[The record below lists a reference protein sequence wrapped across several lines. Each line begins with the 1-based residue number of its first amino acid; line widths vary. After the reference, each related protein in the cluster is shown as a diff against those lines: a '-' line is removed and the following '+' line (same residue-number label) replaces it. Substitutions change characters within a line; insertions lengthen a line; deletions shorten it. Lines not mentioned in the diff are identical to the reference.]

1 LPWLAAARLVW
12 GVLDLIDDRDQV
24 ESGSPLP
31 RRLAVTVP

>member
-1 LPWLAAARLVW
+1 VATPDLG
-12 GVLDLIDDRDQV
+12 GVLDLIDDRDRV